1 MSLNAEYFLSDGII
15 VTGESTGKE
24 ANLNDVKNIK
34 SSLKNIPVFVGS
46 GIEPNNLKDYSDSD
60 AFIVGSYL
68 KKNGYWANEIDI
80 KEYGSIV
87 LSASRSTRNGIASS
101 CFKTPRCS
109 IAIHLMIS
117 FSLTLIL

>member
-80 KEYGSIV
+80 NRVKELIYSWK
-87 LSASRSTRNGIASS
+87 A
-101 CFKTPRCS
+101 FKDT
-109 IAIHLMIS
+109 
-117 FSLTLIL
+117 